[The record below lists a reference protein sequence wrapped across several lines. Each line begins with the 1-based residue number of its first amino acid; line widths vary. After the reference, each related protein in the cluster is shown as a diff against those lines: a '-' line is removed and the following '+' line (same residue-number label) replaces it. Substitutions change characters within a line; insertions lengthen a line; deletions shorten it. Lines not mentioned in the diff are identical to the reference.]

1 MNRRKRFFVDG
12 IMLTSVGI
20 AVRGV
25 AMLLAA
31 YLSRAVG
38 SESIGLYSIVMTV
51 YSFAITFA
59 TSGISLTVTRLTASL
74 CSEGREDSVGSL
86 VLASALYSSLFG
98 LAATLLLSFGSELIS
113 GNILSAPDLAPSFRL
128 LSLSLIPASLSAVI
142 SGYFIGV
149 KRVRGNAVTQVTTQL
164 FRVFATLIFL
174 WLVNDSEGVSAI
186 IALCTAALLTE
197 IVGFLMLL
205 ILFLIDRRGELK
217 KRNAV
222 GSYIPE
228 IAKNTVPVSL
238 SQYVRSALVTLEH
251 MLIPRRLIY
260 RGEGRE
266 EAYSHY
272 GALHGMALPT
282 VLFAMA
288 PLTSFSGLLVAEF
301 AEDKSPK
308 GIARM
313 SRIASEALGMTL
325 TYAVGVMM
333 TVALFSEELGYVIY
347 GSHEVG
353 RHITILATVIPIMY
367 IDHVTDS
374 MLKGIGEQVY
384 SMWVNISDSLLSII
398 LIWFLIPPLG
408 ILGYALVIIIMEG
421 YNFTLSFI
429 RLRRKIPFTL
439 SLFNSAL
446 LPLLSAFI
454 SAYLSKSLLAPSG
467 STSNTPMLVLKLLF
481 STALFVFFLTVS
493 RLVGKAFKNRLK
505 LQKTQHAPD

>member
-98 LAATLLLSFGSELIS
+98 LAATLLLSFGSEIIS

-186 IALCTAALLTE
+186 IALCTAALFVNFDDSE
-197 IVGFLMLL
+197 I
-205 ILFLIDRRGELK
+205 
-217 KRNAV
+217 N
-222 GSYIPE
+222 
-228 IAKNTVPVSL
+228 
-238 SQYVRSALVTLEH
+238 
-251 MLIPRRLIY
+251 
-260 RGEGRE
+260 
-266 EAYSHY
+266 
-272 GALHGMALPT
+272 
-282 VLFAMA
+282 VL
-288 PLTSFSGLLVAEF
+288 AE
-301 AEDKSPK
+301 
-308 GIARM
+308 
-313 SRIASEALGMTL
+313 
-325 TYAVGVMM
+325 
-333 TVALFSEELGYVIY
+333 
-347 GSHEVG
+347 
-353 RHITILATVIPIMY
+353 
-367 IDHVTDS
+367 
-374 MLKGIGEQVY
+374 
-384 SMWVNISDSLLSII
+384 
-398 LIWFLIPPLG
+398 
-408 ILGYALVIIIMEG
+408 
-421 YNFTLSFI
+421 
-429 RLRRKIPFTL
+429 
-439 SLFNSAL
+439 
-446 LPLLSAFI
+446 
-454 SAYLSKSLLAPSG
+454 
-467 STSNTPMLVLKLLF
+467 
-481 STALFVFFLTVS
+481 
-493 RLVGKAFKNRLK
+493 
-505 LQKTQHAPD
+505 